1 MLFHSSR
8 FDPELS
14 NTCSPCVRAGFFEVL
29 WFLTR
34 WSGIGVNRCSCCA
47 LHWTGSAKV
56 TLPFVSNK
64 VQTCYGWK
72 LCNCEDVRT
81 LSGET
86 IRTHLSGMF
95 MSCVLRTKCQ
105 KGAAL
110 QCKKKNFKHS
120 LGFCSYYVCRQKRRK
135 HKSLSLRFSKTQFL
149 VPKRKFVWGEK
160 TIKLRSY
167 PFGNIIHSP
176 YGDVTSFSGLFGFSS
191 D

>member
-1 MLFHSSR
+1 MVLFHSSR

-56 TLPFVSNK
+56 TLPFESNK

-110 QCKKKNFKHS
+110 QCKKKKLQTFVGLLFILCLQTEKKETQKSKFEIFKNTVS
-120 LGFCSYYVCRQKRRK
+120 C
-135 HKSLSLRFSKTQFL
+135 SKTEIC
-149 VPKRKFVWGEK
+149 VGGKNDKA
-160 TIKLRSY
+160 
-167 PFGNIIHSP
+167 
-176 YGDVTSFSGLFGFSS
+176 
-191 D
+191 